1 MSDTAQLAP
10 TIEAVRAFNRFY
22 TSLIGALD
30 YEGRLGTPYS
40 LTEARVLYELNHAAD
55 LPVPRL
61 RHTVRAEAAH
71 LSRVLTRL
79 EKAGLVTR
87 APLAADRR
95 VQVARLTDTG
105 RTAAALLEERSQ
117 QAVTDLV
124 GRLGDSQRHRLGEAL
139 RAVTDILTHPRLGV
153 IALRR
158 PAPGDLGWVV
168 QRNAAV
174 YAEEFGWNGEYEALV
189 ARIVADFA
197 AEHDPS
203 REAAW
208 IAQFE
213 GEPVGCVFCV
223 QDSAPQTARLRLLLV
238 EPSARGHGIG
248 DRLVGECVEFARKAG
263 YRELVLWTNDVLH
276 AARKIYQRAGFE
288 LVAEKPHRS
297 FGQDLVGEDWRLV
310 L

>member
-79 EKAGLVTR
+79 EKAGLITR
-87 APLAADRR
+87 APLAADLR
-95 VQVARLTDTG
+95 VQVARLTDNG

-248 DRLVGECVEFARKAG
+248 DRLVRECVEFARKAG